1 MRNIYILHL
10 GNYLLDPDSGVAQ
23 KSFALADAMRRAGR
37 TVRLVAIS
45 DRPLPPELPPFLDV
59 FTTTR
64 KKYWAEAE
72 RFLSSLKGDEVVL
85 FRYPFA
91 SQSLL
96 HLAEKFGT
104 RIIFEHNT
112 IEHEE
117 MLLLQRAHFKRQPF
131 SFRPSY
137 LRYALKTL
145 LFNSTEESLL
155 GGNILQKVRGGVCV
169 SHEIMRYECSRYKNY
184 RTSVIANGAEVTAVT
199 NDSFPR
205 QVDELRLAML
215 VGSEAVWHGYERLI
229 HSLRHANL
237 PKPVRLILVGMDR
250 PANFDWPIDCQ
261 HSVEWLG
268 RKSKGEVAEVLRTC
282 HVAVGTLALYK
293 KSMTEASPLK
303 VRECLLMGLPMII
316 GYHDTDVSADS
327 RFEPY
332 LFQVPN
338 DGSNIDM
345 RSIFD
350 WFASLQRDEH
360 QRNNLAALAR
370 ETLSMDAKAKGYLEF
385 FDTVFVS

>member
-1 MRNIYILHL
+1 MHL

-45 DRPLPPELPPFLDV
+45 DRPLPPVLPPFLDV
-59 FTTTR
+59 YSSP
-64 KKYWAEAE
+64 KNKYWAQAE

-91 SQSLL
+91 SESLL
-96 HLAEKFGT
+96 HLVEKFGT

-112 IEHEE
+112 IEHAE

-137 LRYALKTL
+137 LKYALKTL
-145 LFNSTEESLL
+145 FFNSTEESEL

-169 SHEIMRYECSRYKNY
+169 SHEIMRYECGRYKNY
-184 RTSVIANGAEVTAVT
+184 QTSVIANGAEVTTVP
-199 NDSFPR
+199 NDTFPKPI
-205 QVDELRLAML
+205 DELRLVML
-215 VGSEAVWHGYERLI
+215 IGSDAVWHGYERLI
-229 HSLRHANL
+229 QSLRHANL
-237 PKPVRLILVGMDR
+237 PMPVRLLLVGMDR
-250 PANFDWPIDCQ
+250 PPSFDWPSDSQ
-261 HSVEWLG
+261 HVVEWMG
-268 RKSKGEVAEVLRTC
+268 RKSKREVADILQTC

-316 GYHDTDVSADS
+316 GYHDTDVSADG

-338 DGSNIDM
+338 DDSNIDM
-345 RSIFD
+345 QAVLD
-350 WFASLQRDEH
+350 WLTLLHRDEYYH
-360 QRNNLAALAR
+360 NKLSALAR
-370 ETLSMDAKAKGYLEF
+370 DTLSMDAKARGYLAF

>member
-1 MRNIYILHL
+1 LRNIYILHL
-10 GNYLLDPDSGVAQ
+10 GNYLLEPDSGVAQ
-23 KSFALADAMRRAGR
+23 KSFGLADAMRRAGR

-59 FTTTR
+59 YSAP
-64 KKYWAEAE
+64 KKRHWEEAE
-72 RFLSSLKGDEVVL
+72 RFLSSLKSDDVVL

-91 SQSLL
+91 SQQLL
-96 HLAEKFGT
+96 HIVEKFGT
-104 RIIFEHNT
+104 HILFEHNT
-112 IEHEE
+112 IEHAE

-131 SFRPSY
+131 SLRPSY

-145 LFNSTEESLL
+145 FFNSTEESEL
-155 GGNILQKVRGGVCV
+155 GGTILQKVRGGVCV
-169 SHEIMRYECSRYKNY
+169 SHEIMRYECSRYKSY
-184 RTSVIANGAEVTAVT
+184 RTSVIANGVEVTTVT

-205 QVDELRLAML
+205 QIDELRLVML
-215 VGSEAVWHGYERLI
+215 VGSDAVWHGYERLI
-229 HSLRHANL
+229 HSLRQANL
-237 PKPVRLILVGMDR
+237 PKPVRLLLVGMDR

-261 HSVEWLG
+261 HRVEWLG
-268 RKSKGEVAEVLRTC
+268 RKSKGEVASVLHTC

-338 DGSNIDM
+338 NDSNIDI
-345 RSIFD
+345 RAVFD
-350 WFASLQRDEH
+350 WYTSLLRDEH
-360 QRNNLAALAR
+360 HRNNLSALAR

>member
-23 KSFALADAMRRAGR
+23 KSFALADAMRRVGR
-37 TVRLVAIS
+37 AVRLVAIS
-45 DRPLPPELPPFLDV
+45 DRPLPPVLPPFLDV
-59 FTTTR
+59 YSTP
-64 KKYWAEAE
+64 KNKYWEEAE
-72 RFLSSLKGDEVVL
+72 RFLSSLKRDDVVL

-91 SQSLL
+91 SQQLL
-96 HLAEKFGT
+96 RLVEKFGT
-104 RIIFEHNT
+104 HILFEHNT
-112 IEHEE
+112 IEHAE

-131 SFRPSY
+131 SLRPSY

-145 LFNSTEESLL
+145 FFNSTEESEL

-184 RTSVIANGAEVTAVT
+184 RTSVIANGAEVTTVT
-199 NDSFPR
+199 NDSFHR
-205 QVDELRLAML
+205 QIDELRLVML
-215 VGSEAVWHGYERLI
+215 VGSEAVWHGYERLV
-229 HSLRHANL
+229 HSLHHANL

-338 DGSNIDM
+338 DGSSIDM
-345 RSIFD
+345 RAVFD

-360 QRNNLAALAR
+360 HRYNISALAR

-385 FDTVFVS
+385 FDAVFVS